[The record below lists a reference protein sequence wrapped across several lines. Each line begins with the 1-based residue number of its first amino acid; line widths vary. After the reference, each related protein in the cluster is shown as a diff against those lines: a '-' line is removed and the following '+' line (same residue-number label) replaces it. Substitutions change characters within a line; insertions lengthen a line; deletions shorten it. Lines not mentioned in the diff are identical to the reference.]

1 MFKRFHGRAMEG
13 AGFEGII
20 GAWPGCQIRQW
31 RCIFSDGEE
40 WDCMTTVT
48 RNSLVYITYSILDSR
63 GMVVE
68 QNDIPVGYVQGANSG
83 ILPAIESAVADRRI
97 GDRIEITLLPEQG
110 YGLRDESLVFVD
122 EIENVPPQFRRVGAE
137 VMFENG
143 SGESKVFYVTSIENG
158 KLTLD
163 GNPPLA
169 GQSVT
174 CLVNVMDIREATPE
188 EIRHGRPLDAAQG
201 TMH

>member
-1 MFKRFHGRAMEG
+1 M
-13 AGFEGII
+13 
-20 GAWPGCQIRQW
+20 
-31 RCIFSDGEE
+31 
-40 WDCMTTVT
+40 
-48 RNSLVYITYSILDSR
+48 
-63 GMVVE
+63 
-68 QNDIPVGYVQGANSG
+68 GYVQGANSG

-97 GDRIEITLLPEQG
+97 GDRIEIALLPEQG
-110 YGLRDESLVFVD
+110 FGLRDESLVFVD
-122 EIENVPPQFRRVGAE
+122 EIENVPLQFRRVGAE

-163 GNPPLA
+163 GNSPLA

-188 EIRHGRPLDAAQG
+188 EIRHGRPFDAAPG
-201 TMH
+201 TVH